1 MMDDTSGAAPP
12 IAPLASGSTIGIL
25 GSGQLGRML
34 ALAAARLGMRT
45 HIYADRPGCA
55 GDVATAQTIAP
66 YDDATTL
73 TAFAKR
79 VDVVTYEFENV
90 PAETAATIM
99 HEAPLHPS
107 VKALKTSQ
115 DRIVEKAFLRSL
127 GIPVAPY
134 AVLSAADDRGAPS
147 RDCPGAAPAFPAL
160 LKTARFG
167 YDGKGQIRVEDEAA
181 LADAH
186 RELGRVACV
195 LEERITF
202 AREVSVIAVRATD
215 GTVASYDVSEN
226 THENQ
231 ILKQSSV
238 PADVPEQVRAQA
250 ASMAQRIAS
259 ALDYVGTIG
268 VEFFHCPDH
277 ADGPLLV
284 NEIAP
289 RVHNSGHWTLDAC
302 LCSQFENHIRAIS
315 GWPLGACSRHSD
327 ATMSNLIG
335 PEIAA
340 ICDLSRDM
348 SVTIHDYAKGEAR
361 PGRKMG
367 HVTHVS
373 PKTAR

>member
-1 MMDDTSGAAPP
+1 MDDIALTAARK
-12 IAPLASGSTIGIL
+12 APLASGSTIGIL

-66 YDDATTL
+66 YDDDSAL
-73 TAFAKR
+73 TAFAQS

-90 PAETAATIM
+90 PANTAATLM
-99 HEAPLHPS
+99 HQAPLRPP
-107 VKALKTSQ
+107 VRALETSQ
-115 DRIVEKAFLRSL
+115 DRITEKSFLSTL

-134 AVLSAADDRGAPS
+134 AVVRSAVGDALPFREH
-147 RDCPGAAPAFPAL
+147 PGLAPAFPAL

-167 YDGKGQIRVEDEAA
+167 YDGKGQIRVNDEDD
-181 LADAH
+181 LAQAH
-186 RELGRVACV
+186 RDLGHVDCV

-202 AREVSVIAVRATD
+202 AREVSVIAVRALD

-238 PADVPEQVRAQA
+238 PADVPAQVRAHA
-250 ASMAQRIAS
+250 ASMAHRIAT

-277 ADGPLLV
+277 TDGPLLV

-302 LCSQFENHIRAIS
+302 VCSQFENHIRAIV
-315 GWPLGACSRHSD
+315 GWPLGACTRHSN

-335 PEIAA
+335 PEIATIA
-340 ICDLSRDM
+340 DLSGDT
-348 SVTIHDYAKGEAR
+348 SIAIHDYAKGEAR

-367 HVTHVS
+367 HVTRVS
-373 PKTAR
+373 PRCTA